1 MLTEA
6 EITALDDDAPTTS
19 SNAPTT
25 TAPAGAPIEQVN
37 AGMKEVEAVK
47 QQQRGRGQ
55 HGEDGPSAHELRK
68 QEREEAM
75 ISHAVRSRGTDQR

>member
-1 MLTEA
+1 MR
-6 EITALDDDAPTTS
+6 
-19 SNAPTT
+19 
-25 TAPAGAPIEQVN
+25 
-37 AGMKEVEAVK
+37 EVEAVK
-47 QQQRGRGQ
+47 QQQRGRDR